1 MSIYT
6 DGSFELKASD
16 SKLPALK
23 IGPVITLGIP
33 AGLMTLAVLVIVFAQ
48 VRTELEMS
56 GTVAIIALAAAS
68 TTHAAV
74 IMPAAALGD
83 RVWSTQAIRDCPADW
98 FGRRGR
104 LCVSARSHY
113 VHYRSACHGNLRR
126 RDCRHSLG
134 PARKR

>member
-83 RVWSTQAIRDCPADW
+83 R
-98 FGRRGR
+98 FGRRKLFAIALLTGLVGGVVCASAQDPTMFIIGR
-104 LCVSARSHY
+104 LVT
-113 VHYRSACHGNLRR
+113 GI
-126 RDCRHSLG
+126 
-134 PARKR
+134 